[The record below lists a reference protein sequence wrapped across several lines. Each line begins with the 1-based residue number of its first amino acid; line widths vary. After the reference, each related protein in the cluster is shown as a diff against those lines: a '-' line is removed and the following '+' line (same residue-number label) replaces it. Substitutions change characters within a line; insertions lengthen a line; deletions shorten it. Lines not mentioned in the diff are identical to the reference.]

1 MKKVFALLLPL
12 ALCATSAF
20 AWVENAAVVR
30 WNSIVGVITAPAVDN
45 PIADIHSGAARRW
58 IGTAGERHIED

>member
-20 AWVENAAVVR
+20 AWVENATVVR

-45 PIADIHSGAARRW
+45 PIASIYSGATGRW
-58 IGTAGERHIED
+58 IGTAGEHNIED